1 MPRIPFRAAASLAA
15 AATCSPV
22 AAASMAMTSMAV
34 TSVAVTSMAIASFA
48 AVTSIAIAPAAA
60 GAQQPSARPAA
71 AAAAQPASAVSYEIA
86 FPNAAHHE
94 ARVQVT
100 FPAVPRGRPL
110 ELRMSRSS
118 PGRYALHEFA
128 KNVYDVKA
136 TDGRGREL
144 RITRPSP
151 YQWDVAGH
159 DGTVRVTYTV
169 FGDRADGTYL
179 AVDRNHAHLNPPA
192 VFMWARGLERR
203 STRVTFRSGRP
214 DWRIATQLA
223 ATSDSAVFT
232 APHLQYFMDSPVELS
247 AHEVHSWKVASGG
260 RTQEIRVALHHAGSE
275 ADAAAYVDGT
285 RRIIDAAVRVWG
297 ELPRFDY
304 GSYTFLADYLPW
316 TSGDGMEHRNSTVVS
331 SSRPLSTGLLGNL
344 GTVSH
349 EFFHAWNVERLRP
362 ADLEPFDFTGADM
375 SDNLWLAEGFTQY
388 YGSLLLRRA
397 GLTTDTAYA
406 QTVGGIAN
414 AVINGAGRRFFSP
427 VGMSQQAPFVDA
439 ATSVD
444 PQNKA
449 NTFISYYTWGAGVAL
464 ALDLELRQRHSS
476 SLDAYMRAMWERYG
490 QHQEGHAPARPYTTA
505 DARRTLGA
513 VARDTAWANAFFARY
528 VTGQDAP
535 DYASLLAPAG
545 ILLRPVNPDAAW
557 LGDARWAAD
566 SEVVTLASPAI
577 TGTPLYEAGMEQGD
591 VLLSLDGRAIATPA
605 DVATVLAGHKPGDAL
620 PVAFQSRGNRVEATL
635 TLAASPR
642 LEAVLFEQAGRPVTA
657 EVRALR
663 EAWLR

>member
-1 MPRIPFRAAASLAA
+1 MLRTPLRAAALAVV
-15 AATCSPV
+15 ATCSPV
-22 AAASMAMTSMAV
+22 GVATVVV
-34 TSVAVTSMAIASFA
+34 TSTAIAS
-48 AVTSIAIAPAAA
+48 IAMAPSVASAQRPTTRPAAPAART
-60 GAQQPSARPAA
+60 GR
-71 AAAAQPASAVSYEIA
+71 AAQPTSAVSYQVD
-86 FPNAAHHE
+86 FPNAVHHE
-94 ARVQVT
+94 ARVQAT

-159 DGTVRVTYTV
+159 DGTVNVTYTV
-169 FGDRADGTYL
+169 FGDRADGTYM
-179 AVDRNHAHLNPPA
+179 AVDRNHAHLNAPA
-192 VFMWARGLERR
+192 LFMWARGLERR
-203 STRVTFRSGRP
+203 PARVAFRGGRP

-223 ATSDSAVFT
+223 PTGDSAVFT
-232 APHLQYFMDSPVELS
+232 APHLQYLMDSPIELS
-247 AHEVHSWKVASGG
+247 AHEVHSWKVTSGG
-260 RTQEIRVALHHAGSE
+260 RTQEIRIALHHAGSE
-275 ADAAAYVDGT
+275 ADAAAYVDGA
-285 RRIIDAAVRVWG
+285 RRITEAAERVWG
-297 ELPRFDY
+297 ALPRFDY

-316 TSGDGMEHRNSTVVS
+316 TSGDGMEPRNSTVVS
-331 SSRPLSTGLLGNL
+331 SSRPLSTGLLANL

-397 GLTTDTAYA
+397 GLTSDTAYA
-406 QTVGGIAN
+406 QTVGAIAN
-414 AVINGAGRRFFSP
+414 AVINGGGRRFFSP

-464 ALDLELRQRHSS
+464 ALDLELRQRHAS
-476 SLDAYMRAMWERYG
+476 SLDAYMRAMWERHG
-490 QHQEGHAPARPYTTA
+490 QHQADNAPARPYTTA

-535 DYASLLAPAG
+535 DYAALLAPAG
-545 ILLRPVNPDAAW
+545 ILLRPVSPDAAW
-557 LGDARWAAD
+557 LGDARWDAD
-566 SEVVTLASPAI
+566 SAVALSSPAI
-577 TGTPLYEAGMEQGD
+577 IGTPLYDAGMEQGD
-591 VLLSLDGRAIATPA
+591 VLLSLGGRAIATPA
-605 DVATVLAGHKPGDAL
+605 DVATLLAAHKPGDAL
-620 PVAFQSRGNRVEATL
+620 PITFESRGNRREATIA
-635 TLAASPR
+635 LAASPR
-642 LEAVLFEQAGRPVTA
+642 LEAVLFEQAGRPVTPQM
-657 EVRALR
+657 RALR
-663 EAWLR
+663 GAWLK